1 MKTLTIR
8 GIDPLLSEAI
18 KIQAQK
24 NNESINKTALK
35 ILREAVGLSD
45 NPVYKTYHDLD
56 NLAGTWSEED
66 EIEFNK
72 NIQDFEKINKEMWD

>member
-56 NLAGTWSEED
+56 NLSGTWSEED

-72 NIQDFEKINKEMWD
+72 NIQDFKKIDKEMWD

>member
-66 EIEFNK
+66 EIEFKK
-72 NIQDFEKINKEMWD
+72 NIQDFEKIDKEMWD

>member
-18 KIQAQK
+18 KIRAQK

-72 NIQDFEKINKEMWD
+72 NIQDFGKIDKEMWD